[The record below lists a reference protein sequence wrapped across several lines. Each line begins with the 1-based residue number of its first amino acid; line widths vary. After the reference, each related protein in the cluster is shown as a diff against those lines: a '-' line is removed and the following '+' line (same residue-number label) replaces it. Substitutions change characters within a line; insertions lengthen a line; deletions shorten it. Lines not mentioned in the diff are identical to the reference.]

1 MNISAEVISKKTTPF
16 SGQLG
21 VATIAAMLVL
31 GFPLW
36 GSANAADK
44 NEGKTMDSMEIH
56 KMEMQKSMKGMKDME
71 SMPMT
76 GDMDH
81 DFAMMMK
88 KHHESAVEMA
98 NVELKHGKDAT
109 LRKMAKDI
117 IKSQKKEI
125 NEFDQWLAKHKQHKQ
140 PMDDTRAHA
149 R

>member
-1 MNISAEVISKKTTPF
+1 MNISAEVISKKITLF
-16 SGQLG
+16 NRQLR
-21 VATIAAMLVL
+21 VATIFAMLIL
-31 GFPLW
+31 GFPLS
-36 GSANAADK
+36 GVANAADK
-44 NEGKTMDSMEIH
+44 SEGKTMDSAEMH
-56 KMEMQKSMKGMKDME
+56 KMEMQKSMKGMNDME

-98 NVELKHGKDAT
+98 NVELKHGKDPT
-109 LRKMAKDI
+109 LRRMAKDI
-117 IKSQKKEI
+117 IKSQKNEI
-125 NEFDQWLAKHKQHKQ
+125 KQFDQWLAKHKQ

>member
-16 SGQLG
+16 NRQLR
-21 VATIAAMLVL
+21 VATIAAMLIL
-31 GFPLW
+31 GSPLSA
-36 GSANAADK
+36 GANAADK
-44 NEGKTMDSMEIH
+44 SEGKTMDSAEMH
-56 KMEMQKSMKGMKDME
+56 KMEMQKSMKGMKDMV

-98 NVELKHGKDAT
+98 NVELKHGKEAT
-109 LRKMAKDI
+109 LRSMAKDI
-117 IKSQKKEI
+117 IKSQKNEI
-125 NEFDQWLAKHKQHKQ
+125 KEFDQWLAKHKQ

-149 R
+149 Q

>member
-1 MNISAEVISKKTTPF
+1 MNISAEMISKPPTPF
-16 SGQLG
+16 TRQLR
-21 VATIAAMLVL
+21 VATIAAMLIL
-31 GFPLW
+31 GSPLS
-36 GSANAADK
+36 GGANAADK
-44 NEGKTMDSMEIH
+44 SEGKTMDSTEMH

-76 GDMDH
+76 GDIDH

-109 LRKMAKDI
+109 LRNMAKDI

-125 NEFDQWLAKHKQHKQ
+125 NEFDQWLAKHKQ

>member
-1 MNISAEVISKKTTPF
+1 MNISAEMISKPPTPF
-16 SGQLG
+16 TRQLR
-21 VATIAAMLVL
+21 VATIAAMLIL
-31 GFPLW
+31 GSPLS
-36 GSANAADK
+36 GGANAADK
-44 NEGKTMDSMEIH
+44 SEGKTIDSAEMH

-98 NVELKHGKDAT
+98 NVELKYGKDAT
-109 LRKMAKDI
+109 LRKMANDI

-125 NEFDQWLAKHKQHKQ
+125 NEFDQWLAKHKQ